1 MLVPIH
7 QTTSRHIPQIS
18 HNNVILLL
26 VLNVVLQKYLY
37 HVHDKKKTISVPETV
52 CIPSRIIHS
61 LESQFSFQQSSCY
74 YCIH

>member
-37 HVHDKKKTISVPETV
+37 HVHDKKKLFQ
-52 CIPSRIIHS
+52 S
-61 LESQFSFQQSSCY
+61 LKLFVYHRE
-74 YCIH
+74 